1 MLIFY
6 VCVIVLIIEVILLNK
21 IDFLL
26 IKYIKW
32 EFDVNCAVK

>member
-1 MLIFY
+1 MLISHA
-6 VCVIVLIIEVILLNK
+6 CAIVLTTEVILLNK

-32 EFDVNCAVK
+32 EFDANCAAK